1 MTRGKGSFLE
11 VGKSFARPSVSL
23 QLVSEGS
30 NRMKAF
36 CLVQRLIRCQ
46 DYLSSLD
53 CETTDVEKSFP
64 CGVLYYLSPGEQ
76 DPQLRPGDLVRQYSY
91 VTLA

>member
-36 CLVQRLIRCQ
+36 CLVQCLIRCQ

-53 CETTDVEKSFP
+53 FETTCGEIISLRCTTVSGVSNVSTSELEKLLIG
-64 CGVLYYLSPGEQ
+64 CT
-76 DPQLRPGDLVRQYSY
+76 R
-91 VTLA
+91 